1 MGKQQDRGEAPR
13 RKCPGRLA
21 ILKCTEPHKEAALQ
35 SPPGRGREPRFAR
48 MCY

>member
-21 ILKCTEPHKEAALQ
+21 ILKCTEPHKGQLCSHPQAEEGA
-35 SPPGRGREPRFAR
+35 RFAR